1 MQNAK
6 QNKEYAKCN
15 RNLKRQNNIKQTI
28 KNTIQDIKNRK
39 KIKNDQ
45 KEIKSNKQVAAV
57 SYWSLKADFEVLF
70 AGMKRD
76 IYYLYTWCRR
86 GYLGIGDTM
95 LWMVLLG
102 GRIRSEEDVVGDPRI
117 RNSSHSAAHLS

>member
-1 MQNAK
+1 MQ
-6 QNKEYAKCN
+6 

-28 KNTIQDIKNRK
+28 KNTIQDIKIEK
-39 KIKNDQ
+39 DQNDQ
-45 KEIKSNKQVAAV
+45 KEIKNNKQVAAV

-86 GYLGIGDTM
+86 GYFGDRRYDVMDGAIGRKD
-95 LWMVLLG
+95 
-102 GRIRSEEDVVGDPRI
+102 
-117 RNSSHSAAHLS
+117 

>member
-1 MQNAK
+1 MQ
-6 QNKEYAKCN
+6 KCK

-28 KNTIQDIKNRK
+28 KNTIQDIKIEKRSK
-39 KIKNDQ
+39 TIKRN
-45 KEIKSNKQVAAV
+45 KNNKQVAAV

-86 GYLGIGDTM
+86 GYFGDRRYDVMDGAIGRKD
-95 LWMVLLG
+95 
-102 GRIRSEEDVVGDPRI
+102 
-117 RNSSHSAAHLS
+117 

>member
-1 MQNAK
+1 MQ
-6 QNKEYAKCN
+6 KCK

-28 KNTIQDIKNRK
+28 KKYNTRYKNRK

-45 KEIKSNKQVAAV
+45 KEIKNNNQVAAV

-86 GYLGIGDTM
+86 GYFGDRRYDVMDGAIG
-95 LWMVLLG
+95 
-102 GRIRSEEDVVGDPRI
+102 RKE
-117 RNSSHSAAHLS
+117 

>member
-1 MQNAK
+1 MQ
-6 QNKEYAKCN
+6 KCK

-28 KNTIQDIKNRK
+28 KNTIQDIKIEK
-39 KIKNDQ
+39 DQNDQ

-86 GYLGIGDTM
+86 GYFGDRRYDVMDGAIG
-95 LWMVLLG
+95 
-102 GRIRSEEDVVGDPRI
+102 RKE
-117 RNSSHSAAHLS
+117 